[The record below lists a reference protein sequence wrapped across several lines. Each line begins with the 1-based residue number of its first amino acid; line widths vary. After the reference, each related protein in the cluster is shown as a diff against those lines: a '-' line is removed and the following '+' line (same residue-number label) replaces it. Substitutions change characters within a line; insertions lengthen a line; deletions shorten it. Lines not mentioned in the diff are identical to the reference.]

1 MFQIAVRFYEFW
13 NRVFADLSP
22 LGHDQLEDLVVVGTD
37 VVVERRHQHGHGH
50 AALIAEEIQTNFII
64 FISINNLDNVN
75 YPINNVV

>member
-50 AALIAEEIQTNFII
+50 AALIAKEIQNTFI
-64 FISINNLDNVN
+64 INNLANVN
-75 YPINNVV
+75 CPINNVELGT